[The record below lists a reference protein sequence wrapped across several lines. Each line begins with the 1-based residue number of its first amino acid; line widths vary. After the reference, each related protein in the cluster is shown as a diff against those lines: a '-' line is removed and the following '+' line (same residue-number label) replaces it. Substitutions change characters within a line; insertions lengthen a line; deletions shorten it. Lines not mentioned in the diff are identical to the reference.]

1 MAGKS
6 LIRDAMVIILIGP
19 MGCGK
24 TTIGNLLAKRIGWHF
39 ADGDD
44 FHPQVNIDKMK
55 SGLPLD
61 DKDRFPWL
69 QILHD
74 MIQNTVARDDNL
86 ILACSALKRH
96 YRQLL
101 GIDQLRVVSVYLKG
115 SPELLQQRIEGRT
128 HLYMDKGLLQSQL
141 NILEEPASGIIVSIA
156 GGPENVVEAIVSK
169 LSEVYGTLKIKRDG
183 NEA

>member
-1 MAGKS
+1 M
-6 LIRDAMVIILIGP
+6 IRETMVIVLTGP

-24 TTIGNLLAKRIGWHF
+24 TTIGNLLAKRIGWRF

-44 FHPQVNIDKMK
+44 FHPQANRDKMK

-61 DKDRFPWL
+61 DKDRYPWL

-74 MIQNTVARDDNL
+74 MIQDAISRDDNL
-86 ILACSALKRH
+86 ILACSALKQD

-115 SPELLQQRIEGRT
+115 SSDLLKQRIEGRT

-141 NILEEPASGIIVSIA
+141 DTLEEPKSGIIVGIV
-156 GGPENVVEAIVSK
+156 GGPENVVDTIVSK
-169 LSEVYGTLKIKRDG
+169 LSEEHEMLKIKRDG

>member
-1 MAGKS
+1 
-6 LIRDAMVIILIGP
+6 MVIVLTGP

-24 TTIGNLLAKRIGWHF
+24 TTIGNLLAKQTGWRF

-44 FHPQVNIDKMK
+44 FHPQANIDKMK

-61 DKDRFPWL
+61 DNDRYPWL

-74 MIQNTVARDDNL
+74 MIQNAIAQDDNL
-86 ILACSALKRH
+86 ILACSALKQH

-101 GIDQLRVVSVYLKG
+101 GIDQQTVVSVYLRG
-115 SPELLQQRIEGRT
+115 SSDLLQQRIEGRT

-141 NILEEPASGIIVSIA
+141 DTLEEPKSGIIVGIA
-156 GGPENVVEAIVSK
+156 GGPENVVDTIVAEMA
-169 LSEVYGTLKIKRDG
+169 EVYEILKIKRDG